1 MPGGHFVEQGARYR
15 ERVCSTRA
23 SMHFVPR
30 PAPINKRVIAGFIDA
45 ACVVVL
51 SAIAFVAPLAR
62 GGLALPMWGVLAV
75 MVGYAVVPL
84 AFFKR
89 TLGFHLMGLEL
100 VDVRGHA
107 IDLANVTFRELLGR
121 GFFPAAYLLTV
132 ILGLVAGHFG
142 VGANTIPP
150 VLAGVMTLA
159 CATALTIA
167 LIGHVIALGRTDQRS
182 LADLISRS
190 YVVEGPALQPPGDLE
205 ELEEYRSNRLR
216 VVRNIAVFEVLLA
229 VSVFG
234 LPMLL
239 KSSSGESSQQKIQRL
254 KLESL
259 QAKFDANPVSDSL
272 SNELQRELEYAG
284 RSADAQAVNTRH
296 MQALSLK
303 EVNREAQLREALA
316 QQRERS
322 TAEALIALLEQQ
334 DRVDEARDVY
344 VEWLGEAPT
353 ASELAGFGHWLATN
367 GKTEEAVTV
376 LTRAT
381 GLDPLVP
388 YGQTLLGVSL
398 QRGGQLTLARE
409 HLELALLDDPNDEDA
424 ADALKA
430 VEEKVGALSTAGK
443 TELKRRYTVWTRD
456 AGR

>member
-1 MPGGHFVEQGARYR
+1 
-15 ERVCSTRA
+15 
-23 SMHFVPR
+23 MHFVPH
-30 PAPINKRVIAGFIDA
+30 PAPITKRVIAGFIDA
-45 ACVVVL
+45 ACIIVL
-51 SAIAFVAPLAR
+51 SGIAFVAPLAMR
-62 GGLALPMWGVLAV
+62 GLVLPMWGVLAV

-89 TLGFHLMGLEL
+89 TLGFHIMGLEL

-121 GFFPAAYLLTV
+121 GFFPAAYLLTIV
-132 ILGLVAGHFG
+132 LGLVAAHFG
-142 VGANTIPP
+142 VGANTTPP
-150 VLAGVMTLA
+150 VLAGVMTFA

-167 LIGHVIALGRTDQRS
+167 LIGHVIALGRPDQRS

-190 YVVEGPALQPPGDLE
+190 YVVQGPALQPPTDLE
-205 ELEEYRSNRLR
+205 EFDDYRSNRLR
-216 VVRNIAVFEVLLA
+216 VVRNLAVFEVLLA
-229 VSVFG
+229 LSVFG
-234 LPMLL
+234 LPILL
-239 KSSSGESSQQKIQRL
+239 KSSSGESANQKIQRL
-254 KLESL
+254 KIEAL
-259 QAKFDANPVSDSL
+259 QAKFDANPISDSL

-284 RSADAQAVNTRH
+284 READAKAVNAKH
-296 MQALSLK
+296 VQALSLK
-303 EVNREAQLREALA
+303 EVNREAQLREALS
-316 QQRERS
+316 QKRERS

-344 VEWLGEAPT
+344 VEWLGEDPT
-353 ASELAGFGHWLATN
+353 ASELSGFGHWLATN

-381 GLDPLVP
+381 ELDPLVP

-398 QRGGQLTLARE
+398 QRSGQLTLARE
-409 HLELALLDDPNDEDA
+409 HLELALLDDPKDEDA
-424 ADALKA
+424 ADALQA

-443 TELKRRYTVWTRD
+443 TELKRRFTAWARD